1 MDEGISWEGLSKEQ
15 PPCSLHVVRFVSLP
29 SGGACKHHH
38 RLVQQVALV
47 MKEGDTMIC
56 SYRSTLRMLTVLYV
70 SMASTLTL
78 KCLSFA
84 SRPTRS
90 AASWAVPVWL
100 PYSTSSRLLSAE
112 DITTSSAAAARLVKG
127 RHRLVLSQHLLF
139 CWLIQQYGR
148 VLW

>member
-1 MDEGISWEGLSKEQ
+1 MFSSCCQVRLPAQWWRMQTPPQARTAGRPGDE
-15 PPCSLHVVRFVSLP
+15 R
-29 SGGACKHHH
+29 
-38 RLVQQVALV
+38 
-47 MKEGDTMIC
+47 MIC